1 MRIPCIIHNLKGYD
15 AHLILNAVK
24 PRHGDIQCIPS
35 NTERYISFTI
45 NDVVFIDS
53 CQFMMSSLDKL
64 VDNLAE
70 DKFFQLKRYLESVYR
85 REDNPWTMEINTPA
99 DQSDMDEIDVM
110 IQMIENETRSDDGDT
125 TEEMVLNAE
134 DYRNHIY
141 ESPELDDDQK
151 EAVHE
156 QFQLM
161 KRKGWVII
169 F

>member
-1 MRIPCIIHNLKGYD
+1 
-15 AHLILNAVK
+15 
-24 PRHGDIQCIPS
+24 
-35 NTERYISFTI
+35 
-45 NDVVFIDS
+45 
-53 CQFMMSSLDKL
+53 
-64 VDNLAE
+64 
-70 DKFFQLKRYLESVYR
+70 
-85 REDNPWTMEINTPA
+85 
-99 DQSDMDEIDVM
+99 MDEIDVM

-141 ESPELDDDQK
+141 ENPELDDDQK

-169 F
+169 YF